1 MWLKYRKPKSRLC
14 SLVAIVAMVVT
25 LAEAAHGAGELAA
38 PTVIKVASAP
48 GQVVELIINTGTSY
62 LLECQG
68 LSKVAVGDPAVADIV
83 PVSTSQLLVNGKT
96 SGSTNLFVWDRCP
109 GSRLRSYKVM
119 VVPAQPD
126 LVAIAYKINADIAN
140 SAITARPAG
149 DCIMLEGTCS
159 EAAVSQRAE
168 AIAIGYHKNIKN
180 MVQVEKTAAS
190 SADVVAALTE
200 SLKSENLSARAL
212 ADGTVLVEGKVA
224 TQADLDRVNAILAN
238 WVKQAQVINLVQQIP
253 LAARQ
258 VMVHCEILEI
268 NRTDLKNVGVDWGVK
283 NVESVDPTTGLIK
296 FSVQDQPFIFGERG
310 IASPQGLLDT
320 NPISRLM
327 PLAAR
332 VNMLVNNNKAR
343 VLSQP
348 DLLVTDGGT
357 ANMLVGGEIPIP
369 VAQSSSGT
377 GPSSVT
383 IEWKEFGVR
392 MAVKPRIG
400 DQNTVQMD
408 VAPEVSNLDFS
419 NAIQFSGFLI
429 PALISR
435 KAETTVQMQ
444 NGQSL
449 LIGGLLSTED
459 RKNIKRIPLI
469 SKIPVIG
476 EFFKDTST
484 DRIKTELVILVTP
497 EIVEPG
503 TQPSAQAKVSA
514 LEQTKVSNK

>member
-1 MWLKYRKPKSRLC
+1 MWLKYREPKIRIYI
-14 SLVAIVAMVVT
+14 LVVMTGLVSMFAVGAYGADQCAPPTIIK
-25 LAEAAHGAGELAA
+25 AA
-38 PTVIKVASAP
+38 TQ
-48 GQVVELIINTGTSY
+48 GQAVELIVSTGTSY

-68 LSKVAVGDPAVADIV
+68 LSKCAVGDPAVADIV
-83 PVSTSQLLVNGKT
+83 PISTSQLLVNGKA

-126 LVAIAYKINADIAN
+126 LAAIAYKINADIGN
-140 SAITARPAG
+140 SAIVAKPAG
-149 DCIMLEGTCS
+149 ECIMLEGTVC
-159 EAAVSQRAE
+159 ETAVSQRAE
-168 AIAIGYHKNIKN
+168 TIATAYHKNVKN
-180 MVQVEKTAAS
+180 MVRVEKTAAS
-190 SADVVAALTE
+190 SSDVVAALTE
-200 SLKSENLSARAL
+200 SLKSDNLSVRAL

-238 WVKQAQVINLVQQIP
+238 WVKAAQVINLVEQVP

-258 VMVHCEILEI
+258 IMVHCEILEI
-268 NRTDLKNVGVDWGVK
+268 NRTDLKDVGVDWGNK
-283 NVESVDPTTGLIK
+283 HIESVDTTTGLIK
-296 FSVQDQPFIFGERG
+296 FTVEDQPFIFGEGG
-310 IASPQGLLDT
+310 IMSHGLGDAG
-320 NPISRLM
+320 PINRIV

-332 VNMLVNNNKAR
+332 LNMLVRNNKAR

-348 DLLVTDGGT
+348 DLLVIDGGT

-369 VAQSSSGT
+369 VVQSSSGT
-377 GPSSVT
+377 GAGSVS

-392 MAVKPRIG
+392 MAVTPVIG

-429 PALISR
+429 PAIVSR
-435 KAETTVQMQ
+435 KAHSTVQMQ

-449 LIGGLLSTED
+449 LIGGLLSSED

-469 SKIPVIG
+469 SKIPIIG

-484 DRIKTELVILVTP
+484 NRIKTELVILVTP

-503 TQPSAQAKVSA
+503 TLPSAQSRVSA
-514 LEQTKVSNK
+514 LEQKQVLNK

>member
-1 MWLKYRKPKSRLC
+1 MWLKYKRPKSRLGI
-14 SLVAIVAMVVT
+14 LVAIVLMVVT
-25 LAEAAHGAGELAA
+25 LAVAAHGEAAMA
-38 PTVIKVASAP
+38 PTVIKTAAS

-83 PVSTSQLLVNGKT
+83 PVSTSQLLVNGKG

-109 GSRLRSYKVM
+109 GSRLRSYKVL

-126 LVAIAYKINADIAN
+126 LAAIAYKINADIGGT
-140 SAITARPAG
+140 AISARPAG

-159 EAAVSQRAE
+159 EVAVSQRAE
-168 AIAIGYHKNIKN
+168 TIATAYHKNIKN
-180 MVQVEKTAAS
+180 MVRVEKTAAN
-190 SADVVAALTE
+190 SADVVTALTE
-200 SLKSENLSARAL
+200 SLKTDNLSVRAL

-224 TQADLDRVNAILAN
+224 TQTDLDRVNVILAN
-238 WVKQAQVINLVQQIP
+238 WTKNATVINLVQQIP

-258 VMVHCEILEI
+258 VMVHCEVLEI
-268 NRTDLKNVGVDWGVK
+268 NRSDLKDVGVDWGVK
-283 NVESVDPTTGLIK
+283 NVESVDSATGLIK
-296 FSVQDQPFIFGERG
+296 FSVQDQPFIFGEGG
-310 IASPQGLLDT
+310 IATHGLGDAG
-320 NPISRLM
+320 PISRLM

-332 VNMLVNNNKAR
+332 VNMLVHNNKAR

-357 ANMLVGGEIPIP
+357 ASMLVGGEIPIP
-369 VAQSSSGT
+369 VVQSSSGA
-377 GPSSVT
+377 GAGSVT

-392 MAVKPRIG
+392 MSVKPRIG

-429 PALISR
+429 PAIVSR
-435 KAETTVQMQ
+435 KAQSTVQMQ

-449 LIGGLLSTED
+449 LIGGLLSSED

-476 EFFKDTST
+476 EFFKNTST
-484 DRIKTELVILVTP
+484 DRISTELVILVTP

-503 TQPSAQAKVSA
+503 TQPSAQARVSA
-514 LEQTKVSNK
+514 LEQKQVLNKK